1 MNESEQLIKLA
12 NAMIDGTARPADAAQ
27 LSTLLRDRAELRDAY
42 LRYLDTHAALCWYF
56 RDRSSTGAP
65 ANPVASSGS
74 GKSRR
79 RTALASWIPWFVAVV
94 AIGFAVGAFLW
105 RGEPE
110 RIAPPVALATG
121 PVAPADG
128 IMALIVD
135 EVGAEFSPGHGPDG
149 IRVGSGQ
156 FELQKGLVHLRF
168 TQGADMV
175 LVGPARLD
183 VRDAQHVRLMYGDVR
198 VTAPPKAKGFT
209 MATRDVDY
217 VDLGT
222 EFGLRVDRNSGTSD
236 LYVFDGQVNVASPQS
251 GEVLSEVMG
260 GQSSRCL
267 DGKLEIAPEIKE
279 GDFPTPGAIG
289 LKRWE
294 KYELEMR
301 KDPTLLA
308 FFPFHRTGD
317 GTELVNGLRD
327 DAMADDAMANGRVVG
342 ARWTTGR
349 WPGKEALLFDRD
361 TDYVQIELPG
371 EHQELTLAAWLKV
384 DRLDFVLN
392 AILNSDGYEPGG
404 IHFQM
409 TRQGFLLGGLI
420 VEGNFQYG
428 VDGNPVRLGGWVH
441 VASVISTRT
450 RSQQIY
456 MNGALAREHRWPGD
470 QVLRPGS
477 CRIGNWLADLKDL
490 FPKRSFRGQM
500 DELAI
505 WSRALPAAEV
515 GRLVEAGRPALV
527 WNKE

>member
-1 MNESEQLIKLA
+1 MNESEQLFKLA

-56 RDRSSTGAP
+56 RDGSSIEAP
-65 ANPVASSGS
+65 ENPVASSGA

-94 AIGFAVGAFLW
+94 AIGFAVGAFL
-105 RGEPE
+105 RRAEPE
-110 RIAPPVALATG
+110 RISPPVALATG
-121 PVAPADG
+121 PVTAADG
-128 IMALIVD
+128 IAALIVD
-135 EVGAEFSPGHGPDG
+135 EVGAEFVPGRGPDG
-149 IRVGSGQ
+149 IRVGFGL

-168 TQGADMV
+168 TQGADVV

-183 VRDAQHVRLMYGDVR
+183 IRDAQHVRLMYGDVR
-198 VTAPPKAKGFT
+198 VTAPPTAKGFT

-251 GEVLSEVMG
+251 GKVLSEVMG

-294 KYELEMR
+294 KYELEML

-308 FFPFHRTGD
+308 FFPFRRTEN
-317 GTELVNGLRD
+317 GTMLVNGLREVA
-327 DAMADDAMANGRVVG
+327 DAKAHGRIVG

-361 TDYVQIELPG
+361 TDHVQIDIPD
-371 EHQELTLAAWLKV
+371 EHQELTIAAWVKV

-404 IHFQM
+404 IHFQLN
-409 TRQGFLLGGLI
+409 RQGFPRGGLI
-420 VEGNFQYG
+420 VEGYFQDG
-428 VDGNPVRLGGWVH
+428 VDGKPVRLGGWVH
-441 VASVISTRT
+441 IASVISTRS

-456 MNGALAREHRWPGD
+456 VNGVLARERRWPAKTL
-470 QVLRPGS
+470 LRPGL
-477 CRIGNWLADLKDL
+477 CRIGNWMAAPKDL
-490 FPKRSFRGQM
+490 FPNRAFRGQM

-505 WSRALPAAEV
+505 WSRALPATEV

-527 WNKE
+527 E